1 MEILRHGTT
10 YQKIYCDNCN
20 TEIGFSYRDIEH
32 KIIRDVYNGTTHDT
46 TTEFIYCPE
55 CGSRLVL
62 TLMIDGQERPIQK
75 Q

>member
-1 MEILRHGTT
+1 MEILKHGAT
-10 YQKIYCDNCN
+10 YQEKHCDNCGAD
-20 TEIGFSYRDIEH
+20 IGFSYRDIEH
-32 KIIRDVYNGTTHDT
+32 KTVRDVYNGTTHDT